1 MLAVILAAGAVFLD
15 TSIVNLALKKIG
27 QELPSK
33 LFGVLEGQSYVTNAY
48 FLTLSALLILAG
60 ALSDYYG
67 RRKMFLYG
75 LIGFG
80 ATSLLCGV
88 APTMDVLI
96 LFRIL
101 QGAAGAV
108 VVPGSLAIIT
118 SNFEG
123 EDRGRAFGI
132 WAGASAFTT
141 ILGPFVGGILVNS
154 VSWRAA
160 FLINVPLVAIATWA
174 AVRNIPESRDEEA
187 TSDFDWIGAAIVVLA
202 VGGLSFGTIRG
213 QQREWNDAIAF
224 ISLGVGAVATALC
237 PIWMS
242 RAKHPLVPIH
252 LFRSRNFSVT
262 NLSTFLIYGALYVHG
277 LFLSIYFVGTLGYN
291 EPAAGIA
298 FVPEGFFLA
307 LFSTYFGRLAGRYGP
322 RMFMAAG
329 PALMGLGLLWVGRID
344 PRSTPWVFGRGNLLP
359 PNSYLTDVLP
369 AFILFG
375 VGLVV
380 MVAPLTTCLMTSV
393 STRFSGLASAINNAI
408 SRVGAP
414 LVGAVIFVVISGTFY
429 TAIEKRVPSPG
440 IVSSPDFR
448 KDVSPLN
455 PPKGSYSPEI
465 VDASRQASGNSF
477 QLAMTVAAG
486 LLFAGALVNLFWIRN
501 PSNAS
506 ADAKRE

>member
-15 TSIVNLALKKIG
+15 TSVVNLALKKIG

-80 ATSLLCGV
+80 ATSLLCGL
-88 APTMDVLI
+88 APTMDLLI

-118 SNFEG
+118 SSFEG
-123 EDRGRAFGI
+123 EDRGRAFGL
-132 WAGASAFTT
+132 WAGASALTT
-141 ILGPFVGGILVNS
+141 LVGPFVGGVLVNS

-160 FLINVPLVAIATWA
+160 FLINVPLVVIAVWA

-187 TSDFDWIGAAIVVLA
+187 TSDFDWIGALIVVLS

-213 QQREWNDAIAF
+213 QQHQWKDAIAF
-224 ISLGVGAVATALC
+224 LSLGAGAIATALL

-242 RAKHPLVPIH
+242 RAKHPLVPLH
-252 LFRSRNFSVT
+252 LFRSRNFSIT

-298 FVPEGFFLA
+298 FIPEALFLG
-307 LFSTYFGRLAGRYGP
+307 LFSTFFGKLAGRYGP
-322 RMFMAAG
+322 RIFMAVG
-329 PALMGLGLLWVGRID
+329 PALMGLGLLWISRLD
-344 PRSTPWVFGRGNLLP
+344 PGSTPWVFGKESLLP
-359 PNSYLTDVLP
+359 PGSYLTEVLP
-369 AFILFG
+369 AFLVFG
-375 VGLVV
+375 TGLVV

-393 STRFSGLASAINNAI
+393 STRYSGLASAFNNAV

-414 LVGAVIFVVISGTFY
+414 LVGALIFVVISGTFY
-429 TAIEKRVPSPG
+429 NAIEKHVPNPG
-440 IVSSPDFR
+440 VVSSPDFR

-455 PPKGSYSPEI
+455 PPKGSYSGD
-465 VDASRQASGNSF
+465 VLDASRKASGNSF
-477 QLAMTVAAG
+477 QLAMTVSAA
-486 LLFAGALVNLFWIRN
+486 LLFAGALVNLFGIRN
-501 PSNAS
+501 PSNLAV
-506 ADAKRE
+506 ADKRA